1 MLCDCEC
8 YQWIVNG
15 KYITRC
21 FAITISLYNHLIVSI
36 VVVVQFSWTSSYEK
50 QHENQRLV
58 YLLFLYVHGK
68 KCDWLTANRNT
79 FSFLVFVYQHFRDV
93 SDDDDHNMNLKI
105 KKSCQWKLSD
115 LAIQQ
120 SVKFNLAKIETVFL
134 QLRLNLVLSFNWR
147 VQKVYFNSGNTLC
160 MPLIECQVE

>member
-1 MLCDCEC
+1 MNSEWQIHNALLCDNNLSLQSFNCFNCCGSTIFMDIFIWETTRESTFSIF
-8 YQWIVNG
+8 IVFICTFNMG
-15 KYITRC
+15 KSVT
-21 FAITISLYNHLIVSI
+21 
-36 VVVVQFSWTSSYEK
+36 
-50 QHENQRLV
+50 
-58 YLLFLYVHGK
+58 
-68 KCDWLTANRNT
+68 DWLQIEIHFHSSFLFINT
-79 FSFLVFVYQHFRDV
+79 FASRDV
-93 SDDDDHNMNLKI
+93 SDDDDDDHNMNLKI

-134 QLRLNLVLSFNWR
+134 QLRLNLVLIFNWR